1 MPTIYEILR
10 ADIVTALKARDS
22 AKALILRSADAAIQ
36 RTAMD
41 SNKPIDDDL
50 VVATLRKS
58 VKNLAAANVE
68 FKKGG
73 RDDLIEANDT
83 EITVLDSYLP
93 QMIGGDRLEVI
104 IDEAVAETGAQS
116 RKDMG
121 RVIGA
126 IKKRP
131 DASLIDFG
139 AVSKA
144 LQGKL
149 S

>member
-1 MPTIYEILR
+1 
-10 ADIVTALKARDS
+10 
-22 AKALILRSADAAIQ
+22 
-36 RTAMD
+36 MD
-41 SNKPIDDDL
+41 SDKPIDDDL

-58 VKNLAAANVE
+58 VKNLTAANVE

-73 RDDLIEANDT
+73 REDLVEANLK
-83 EITVLDSYLP
+83 EIGVLDNYLP
-93 QMIGGDRLEVI
+93 QMIGGDQLAVI
-104 IDEAVAETGAQS
+104 IDEAIAETGAQS
-116 RKDMG
+116 RKEMG
-121 RVIGA
+121 RVIGF

-139 AVSKA
+139 AVSKV

>member
-36 RTAMD
+36 RTALD

-93 QMIGGDRLEVI
+93 RMIGGDQLEVI

-121 RVIGA
+121 RVMGSTGGHH
-126 IKKRP
+126 RR
-131 DASLIDFG
+131 SCR
-139 AVSKA
+139 
-144 LQGKL
+144 
-149 S
+149 

>member
-1 MPTIYEILR
+1 MSSIYQNIR
-10 ADIVTALKARDS
+10 TDIVTALKARDS
-22 AKALILRSADAAIQ
+22 AKTLILRSTDAAIQ
-36 RTAMD
+36 RTSLD

-50 VVATLRKS
+50 VIATLRKS
-58 VKNLAAANVE
+58 VKNLSAANAE

-73 RDDLIEANDT
+73 RDDLIQANLA
-83 EITVLDSYLP
+83 EIGVLEVYLP
-93 QMIGGDRLEVI
+93 QMITGEQLEGI
-104 IDEAVAETGAQS
+104 INDAIAETGAQS
-116 RKDMG
+116 RNEMG
-121 RVIGA
+121 KVIGL

-149 S
+149 T

>member
-1 MPTIYEILR
+1 MPTIYEKLR

-36 RTAMD
+36 RTALD

-58 VKNLAAANVE
+58 VKNLTAANAE

-83 EITVLDSYLP
+83 EIAVLDSYLP
-93 QMIGGDRLEVI
+93 QMIGGDQLEGI
-104 IDEAVAETGAQS
+104 IDEAVAETGARS

>member
-1 MPTIYEILR
+1 MPTIYEKLR

-22 AKALILRSADAAIQ
+22 ARALILRSADAAIQ
-36 RTAMD
+36 RTSMD
-41 SNKPIDDDL
+41 SDKPIDDDL

-58 VKNLAAANVE
+58 VKNLTAANVE

-73 RDDLIEANDT
+73 REDLVEANLK
-83 EITVLDSYLP
+83 EIGVLDNYLP
-93 QMIGGDRLEVI
+93 QMIGGDQLAVI
-104 IDEAVAETGAQS
+104 IDEAIAETGAQS
-116 RKDMG
+116 RKEMG
-121 RVIGA
+121 RVIGF

-139 AVSKA
+139 AVSKV

>member
-1 MPTIYEILR
+1 MSSIYEKLR
-10 ADIVTALKARDS
+10 ADIVTALKARNS
-22 AKALILRSADAAIQ
+22 GKALILRSADAAIQ
-36 RTAMD
+36 RVALD

-50 VVATLRKS
+50 VVTTLRKS
-58 VKNLAAANVE
+58 VKNLTAANLE
-68 FKKGG
+68 FRKGG

-83 EITVLDSYLP
+83 EIGVLDDYLP
-93 QMIGGDRLEVI
+93 RMIGGEQLEDI
-104 IDEAVAETGAQS
+104 INEALAETGARS
-116 RKDMG
+116 RKEMG
-121 RVIGA
+121 RVIGL

-149 S
+149 N

>member
-93 QMIGGDRLEVI
+93 QMIGGDQLEVI
-104 IDEAVAETGAQS
+104 IDEAVAATGAQS

-121 RVIGA
+121 RVIGT

>member
-1 MPTIYEILR
+1 MPNIYEKLR
-10 ADIVTALKARDS
+10 ADIVIALKARDS
-22 AKALILRSADAAIQ
+22 GKALILRSADAAIQ
-36 RTAMD
+36 RTALD
-41 SNKPIDDDL
+41 SDKPIDDDL

-58 VKNLAAANVE
+58 VKNLTAANAE

-73 RDDLIEANDT
+73 RDDLIEANDR
-83 EITVLDSYLP
+83 EIAVLDSYLP
-93 QMIGGDRLEVI
+93 QMIGGDQLEGI
-104 IDEAVAETGAQS
+104 IDEAVAATGARS

-131 DASLIDFG
+131 DSSLIDFG